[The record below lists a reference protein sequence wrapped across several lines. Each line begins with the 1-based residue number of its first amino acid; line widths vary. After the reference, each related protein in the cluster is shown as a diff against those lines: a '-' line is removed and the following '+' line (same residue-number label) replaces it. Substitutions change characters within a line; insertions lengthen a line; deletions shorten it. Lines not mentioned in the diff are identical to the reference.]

1 MRIRSIQRY
10 GVYAALT
17 IVLAGCCG
25 QFAFADKSS
34 SSHYQIVQSEFGSG
48 SADQNC
54 SAAYCAR
61 TSVDAGAGGSA
72 VGDTKAAQFGNI
84 TTNSEPLL
92 EVIVDSGASDL
103 GTFTADHVSSKTMTI
118 SIRNYLSNG
127 YVLQLM
133 GDPPKYSGH
142 ILHAPS
148 TPATS
153 APGTEQ
159 FGINAVKN
167 TSPNI
172 GADPVQVPSSQ
183 FSFGTIAD
191 DYKTPNKFMYTNGD
205 VIAKSKSASGE
216 TDYTISM
223 MINISNSTPAGKY
236 SGDFS
241 AVVIPIY

>member
-1 MRIRSIQRY
+1 MRRRSFQRY
-10 GVYAALT
+10 AVLAVLT
-17 IVLAGCCG
+17 IVAAGCYG

-72 VGDTKAAQFGNI
+72 TGNTTAARFGNI

-103 GTFTADHVSSKTMTI
+103 GTFATDHVTTKTMTI

-142 ILHAPS
+142 TLNAPT
-148 TPATS
+148 TPTIS
-153 APGTEQ
+153 NPGTEQ

-167 TSPNI
+167 TTPNI

-191 DYKTPNKFMYTNGD
+191 NYKTSNKFMYTNGD

-223 MINISNSTPAGKY
+223 MINISGLTPAGKY
-236 SGDFS
+236 SSDFS
-241 AVVIPIY
+241 AVVVPIY

>member
-1 MRIRSIQRY
+1 M
-10 GVYAALT
+10 AA
-17 IVLAGCCG
+17 ACYG
-25 QFAFADKSS
+25 QFAFADKST
-34 SSHYQIVQSEFGSG
+34 SSHYQIVQSEFGAG

-72 VGDTKAAQFGNI
+72 AGDTKAARFGNI

-103 GTFTADHVSSKTMTI
+103 GTFTTEHASTKTMTI
-118 SIRNYLSNG
+118 SVRNYLSNG
-127 YVLQLM
+127 YVLQIM
-133 GDPPKYSGH
+133 GEPPKYSGH
-142 ILHAPS
+142 TLSTPS
-148 TPATS
+148 TPTAS
-153 APGTEQ
+153 LPGTEQ

-167 TSPNI
+167 TTPNV
-172 GADPVQVPSSQ
+172 GADPTQVPSSQ
-183 FSFGTIAD
+183 FSFGAVAD
-191 DYKTPNKFMYTNGD
+191 DYKTTNRFMYNNGD